1 MKPIYLDYAA
11 TTPVDEKV
19 FSVAERY
26 FKDVFYNPSST
37 HIAGQEAHKAV
48 ETARESCACAIGATA
63 DEIHFTSGGTE
74 AVNLAMK
81 CVRLGERR
89 HIVVSAIEHD
99 SVLSCA
105 EYLSD
110 NGYEVDYVKP
120 TADGVITPDALK
132 GVIRADTALVAV
144 MTVNNIVGTIQ
155 PIKEL
160 AEVAHSA
167 GAMFFTDAVQAVN
180 SVDISV
186 KNTNVD
192 MLCVSAHKFYGLKGA
207 GFLYARRGLKPSP
220 FISGGDRV
228 RGVRSGTYNVPAI
241 VGMGAAIAAASE
253 MKNKFYNPHTEKIAR
268 AFIDNLNCGRV
279 IAKNAQ
285 RVNDI
290 LSVSFDGVNGGRLAV
305 ALSMRGVCCSVGSA
319 CSAGSATP
327 PRTLVAMGERGAE
340 NSVRF
345 SFGRQTTVECA
356 IYAAETVND
365 VVGKLTRR
373 TDK

>member
-120 TADGVITPDALK
+120 TADGVITHDALK
-132 GVIRADTALVAV
+132 GVIRADTALE
-144 MTVNNIVGTIQ
+144 IGR
-155 PIKEL
+155 
-160 AEVAHSA
+160 AH
-167 GAMFFTDAVQAVN
+167 V
-180 SVDISV
+180 
-186 KNTNVD
+186 
-192 MLCVSAHKFYGLKGA
+192 
-207 GFLYARRGLKPSP
+207 
-220 FISGGDRV
+220 
-228 RGVRSGTYNVPAI
+228 
-241 VGMGAAIAAASE
+241 
-253 MKNKFYNPHTEKIAR
+253 
-268 AFIDNLNCGRV
+268 
-279 IAKNAQ
+279 
-285 RVNDI
+285 
-290 LSVSFDGVNGGRLAV
+290 
-305 ALSMRGVCCSVGSA
+305 
-319 CSAGSATP
+319 
-327 PRTLVAMGERGAE
+327 
-340 NSVRF
+340 
-345 SFGRQTTVECA
+345 
-356 IYAAETVND
+356 
-365 VVGKLTRR
+365 
-373 TDK
+373 